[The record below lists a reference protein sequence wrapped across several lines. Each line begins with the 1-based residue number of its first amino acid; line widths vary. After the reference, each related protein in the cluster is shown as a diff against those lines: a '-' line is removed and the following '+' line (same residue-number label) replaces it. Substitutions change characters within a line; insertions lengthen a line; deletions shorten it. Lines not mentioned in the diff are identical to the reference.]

1 MRTFI
6 LFSDHLK
13 ISPMRTFRR
22 TAWELPAEKR
32 KVNDPVELAFGALI
46 MSEIRKLITKIVME
60 DFKYFC

>member
-1 MRTFI
+1 
-6 LFSDHLK
+6 
-13 ISPMRTFRR
+13 MRTFRR